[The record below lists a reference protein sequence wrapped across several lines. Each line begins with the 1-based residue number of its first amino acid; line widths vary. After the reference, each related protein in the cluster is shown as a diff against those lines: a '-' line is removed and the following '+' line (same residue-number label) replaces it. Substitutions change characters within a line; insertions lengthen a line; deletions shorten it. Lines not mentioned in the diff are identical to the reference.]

1 MANNKKRISRSRRMS
16 RRKVSRRRVSRRKV
30 SRRRVSRRRVSRRRV
45 SRRRVSRRRVS
56 RRRVSRRRV
65 SRRRVS
71 RRRVSRKKGN
81 LKYNFFFKD
90 TRAKVGAHLS
100 KAMSHNPFSN
110 PFRNK
115 SPSPVLRL
123 HPEDQA
129 RFRHRGPAPIVQEP
143 AAPPSIVQG
152 PAAPAPIVQGP
163 TAPPP
168 PGTAGVFTDFYK
180 PGHYAKTR
188 DQIKQVK
195 EQREK
200 DRDKYMKMCAHWKQK
215 KCL

>member
-1 MANNKKRISRSRRMS
+1 MANNKKRISRSRRKVS
-16 RRKVSRRRVSRRKV
+16 RRKVSRRRV

-90 TRAKVGAHLS
+90 TRAKIGAHLS

-129 RFRHRGPAPIVQEP
+129 RFKPHVLGNLYGLARPTDKEIAKAKYNRIATMCWKSTDEKVCEQNSNCRWIGIGCDANKDHLQNLVLSYR
-143 AAPPSIVQG
+143 PP
-152 PAAPAPIVQGP
+152 
-163 TAPPP
+163 
-168 PGTAGVFTDFYK
+168 
-180 PGHYAKTR
+180 
-188 DQIKQVK
+188 
-195 EQREK
+195 
-200 DRDKYMKMCAHWKQK
+200 
-215 KCL
+215 